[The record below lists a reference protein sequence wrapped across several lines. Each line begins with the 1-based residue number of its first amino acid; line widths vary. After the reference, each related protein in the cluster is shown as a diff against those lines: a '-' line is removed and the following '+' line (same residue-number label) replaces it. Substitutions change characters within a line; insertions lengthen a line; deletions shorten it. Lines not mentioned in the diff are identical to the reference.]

1 MIISYIWEHNGNDT
15 LLYAR
20 DLPGA
25 YARGAS
31 LEEALAKFPG
41 EIRSYLRW
49 TGEKGDVSTARFA
62 MVQEKQSGLQIC
74 DADSEVLFESE
85 KEPLTQA
92 QYQPLKELVLRSA
105 ADFQRLFDSI
115 PDPHRSVLPARETF
129 YGMVPRTAEEMY
141 EHTKNVNS
149 YYFGEIGLEVGCEGA
164 IRECRQRAFEKLEKA
179 PDYLENR
186 LRHGSY
192 GEEWTLRKVLRRFIW
207 HDRIHAKAMYR
218 MAVQTFGAGENVFFF
233 E

>member
-92 QYQPLKELVLRSA
+92 QYQPLKELVLLS
-105 ADFQRLFDSI
+105 L
-115 PDPHRSVLPARETF
+115 
-129 YGMVPRTAEEMY
+129 
-141 EHTKNVNS
+141 
-149 YYFGEIGLEVGCEGA
+149 
-164 IRECRQRAFEKLEKA
+164 
-179 PDYLENR
+179 
-186 LRHGSY
+186 
-192 GEEWTLRKVLRRFIW
+192 
-207 HDRIHAKAMYR
+207 IHI
-218 MAVQTFGAGENVFFF
+218 
-233 E
+233 